1 MIIDTCTGLCVR
13 FIQRNATC
21 WPLHFM
27 WWASD
32 LDSGVSWWAGPGETK
47 APCAAG
53 HNTGNLEM
61 PWVSCELAPIISHSP
76 IPRSELLLN
85 PLSRVVLCN
94 ADSVIMLLHY
104 RPVHDQPMHMMWM
117 NPWISWMVTIR
128 KDTEPLLYSWVTQ
141 RQLEYFKYFS
151 YLRMKLQLQPI
162 MIDNKNRTAND
173 KSWLPVLT

>member
-1 MIIDTCTGLCVR
+1 MIQWSSIHVQFCVWLVR

-32 LDSGVSWWAGPGETK
+32 SDSGVSWWAGPGETK
-47 APCAAG
+47 APCVAG

-104 RPVHDQPMHMMWM
+104 RPVHDQTMHVMWM
-117 NPWISWMVTIR
+117 NFM
-128 KDTEPLLYSWVTQ
+128 DGN
-141 RQLEYFKYFS
+141 
-151 YLRMKLQLQPI
+151 
-162 MIDNKNRTAND
+162 NKKRHRATFIF
-173 KSWLPVLT
+173 LG